1 MAHRVAHG
9 LAHGPRA
16 RFCPYPDHL
25 LNLRKAYID
34 LLLLNHPK
42 PSSFSAWF
50 VTVFEKCLRIPV
62 HASNRQFSSAVVVP
76 QSKFTELCSSAAVAS
91 QSKSTDLCNLVA
103 VVPQSKSTEMWSKF
117 IELCS
122 SAAPFD
128 QDLWYFWHR
137 KNVNTLT
144 LCYLLRK
151 TYKAVHSSATL
162 ESLKSTRSTKLLETL
177 SEITV
182 FTEYGAVSR
191 LVRSS
196 QTMFTVLGLLISLL
210 NIQICCGCIGMMLKE
225 TNCYIFFR
233 R

>member
-1 MAHRVAHG
+1 M
-9 LAHGPRA
+9 
-16 RFCPYPDHL
+16 
-25 LNLRKAYID
+25 
-34 LLLLNHPK
+34 
-42 PSSFSAWF
+42 W
-50 VTVFEKCLRIPV
+50 
-62 HASNRQFSSAVVVP
+62 
-76 QSKFTELCSSAAVAS
+76 SKFIELFCSAAVGS
-91 QSKSTDLCNLVA
+91 
-103 VVPQSKSTEMWSKF
+103 QSKSTEMWSKF

-162 ESLKSTRSTKLLETL
+162 ESLKSTRSTKLLEKL

-225 TNCYIFFR
+225 TNCYIFLEDNQQEINTADKSWCFKSPKQPANLQLE
-233 R
+233 